1 MKVQNQQLEYTGL
14 FLCSFAN
21 LSSRLFMLQD
31 GDQILTQGT
40 SQHFTIWGHPWP
52 HCSSTAKERM
62 GVVADGTSDETGIG
76 NVSYAHGAPMHILN
90 LNYPM
95 LIQQCIIFVQM
106 NPPTSRMILQD
117 RGEGG
122 GKVHL

>member
-52 HCSSTAKERM
+52 QCFSTAKERT
-62 GVVADGTSDETGIG
+62 GVVADGTSDEIGITFSTGG
-76 NVSYAHGAPMHILN
+76 LTDYCMSPRKLN
-90 LNYPM
+90 
-95 LIQQCIIFVQM
+95 
-106 NPPTSRMILQD
+106 
-117 RGEGG
+117 
-122 GKVHL
+122 K